1 MCCAASTRGWWWRS
15 CRRGGWGTRVGPAAR
30 RGPSL
35 RVRVWWL
42 IVNPAACTHEELCGH
57 RIVLLLC
64 AHAPQTRRR
73 WVPDGGIASCMQQPA
88 NQPPELVR
96 EPAAERRAAPR
107 RAAQPSPAPWL
118 GLCGVAAC
126 GASRGD
132 TPRPAAAES
141 RFGCDLLTYVHAARR
156 RVQPEQL
163 GEVLCSFFL
172 LASVTAAVFHRER
185 TGEGQLVDLAQLRCA
200 CWLTNQVC
208 RRRHQWPAD
217 GSRVASARVIE

>member
-1 MCCAASTRGWWWRS
+1 VDIESCCCCALTRRK
-15 CRRGGWGTRVGPAAR
+15 RVGGGCQMAA
-30 RGPSL
+30 S
-35 RVRVWWL
+35 
-42 IVNPAACTHEELCGH
+42 PAACSSPPTS
-57 RIVLLLC
+57 RRSWC
-64 AHAPQTRRR
+64 ANPQQSAAP
-73 WVPDGGIASCMQQPA
+73 
-88 NQPPELVR
+88 
-96 EPAAERRAAPR
+96 RRAAPR